1 MTASLQAPATADR
14 YARRAISQLQ
24 PLVDANL
31 GDFVFFKLVNDYSS
45 NEIQDF
51 GLELMRR
58 TMRWVSTIALT
69 VTTLWVLIL
78 GYRIA
83 TGQSR
88 ESAMATMIKA
98 AKVSL
103 IISIASAVGLNGPAL
118 HEAMTQNLDKEIH
131 GLFTGDED
139 SSASDA
145 IDENLAY
152 TQIAMATLD
161 AVRVDPS
168 QPEVLE
174 KKGRAMLMAGFG
186 TASPPMA
193 AGAMLLLF
201 KFTMA
206 FLIGIGPIF
215 ILALIFDQTKDLFKK
230 WLFYVIGT
238 LFSMAMLSVVTAMV
252 LKFTVKVAAA
262 YWAVK
267 FIPLASAE
275 GLSSQALQQ
284 GGIGLIMTMLI
295 ITIPTI
301 AAALWQGNMG
311 TFLTYTAFNNT
322 AAPGPQ
328 GQPAG
333 SYMPQQVGRDSNRQ
347 SSEFNGTNGTNANAA
362 RIPDQ
367 NTPSP
372 QVGYRGLA
380 GTKDT
385 NVS

>member
-1 MTASLQAPATADR
+1 MD
-14 YARRAISQLQ
+14 AILHGAMNWLQ
-24 PLVDANL
+24 PLADIGL
-31 GDFVFFKLVNDYSS
+31 GEFVFFKLVNDYFS
-45 NEIQDF
+45 NEIQEF
-51 GLELMRR
+51 GLELMSRA
-58 TMRWVSTIALT
+58 MRWVSTMALT

-98 AKVSL
+98 GKVAI
-103 IISIASAVGLNGPAL
+103 IISLASAVGVNGAML
-118 HEAMTQNLDKEIH
+118 HQTMTQNLDKEIH

-139 SSASDA
+139 STASDA

-152 TQIAMATLD
+152 AQVALTALD
-161 AVRVDPS
+161 AVRVDATD
-168 QPEVLE
+168 PEALE
-174 KKGRAMLMAGFG
+174 KKGRAILMAGFG

-252 LKFTVKVAAA
+252 LKFTAKVAAA
-262 YWAVK
+262 YWAARL
-267 FIPLASAE
+267 ITLGNAE

-284 GGIGLIMTMLI
+284 GGIGLIMTGLI
-295 ITIPTI
+295 ISVPTL
-301 AAALWQGNMG
+301 AAAIWQGNMG
-311 TFLTYTAFNNT
+311 TFMAYSAFDRGG
-322 AAPGPQ
+322 AASPGPQ

-333 SYMPQQVGRDSNRQ
+333 SYTPQQIAKGGDDGSQKN
-347 SSEFNGTNGTNANAA
+347 N
-362 RIPDQ
+362 
-367 NTPSP
+367 SP
-372 QVGYRGLA
+372 A
-380 GTKDT
+380 GTTRVTGAAPMQASQPIGSRGQAGQGSNQD
-385 NVS
+385 V